1 MKELIRDIIIVI
13 LVAVC
18 IVTLVKPIIVKKTS
32 MEPTLYA
39 NDYLIVSKQA
49 YTIFGEPKRGDIV
62 VFPHNTDGL
71 KELFI
76 KRVIGLPGDKI
87 TISDGFVEINGKVL
101 EEPYTKDGTTP
112 GSFKNYVVPDGRVFV
127 MGEEAQIPERV
138 KLLTPFRVTKEMLD
152 ATENK
157 DVIFLH
163 CLPSFHDF
171 ETKMAKTQ
179 KEEGYDIR
187 EVTDEVFRS
196 RHSKV
201 FDEAENRLHTIKAV
215 IVATIA

>member
-127 MGEEAQIPERV
+127 MGDNRIVSIDSRSEEVGCISIKDITGKAILRV
-138 KLLTPFRVTKEMLD
+138 YPFGKFGLL
-152 ATENK
+152 
-157 DVIFLH
+157 
-163 CLPSFHDF
+163 
-171 ETKMAKTQ
+171 
-179 KEEGYDIR
+179 
-187 EVTDEVFRS
+187 
-196 RHSKV
+196 
-201 FDEAENRLHTIKAV
+201 
-215 IVATIA
+215 